1 YNGQRKEHL
10 ADGIVITPSHNP
22 PEDGGFK
29 YNPTNGGPA
38 DTDVT
43 KWVENRANELLQS
56 GNAGVNRVPLARA
69 IKAAS
74 THHEDLV
81 LPYVKDLRNV
91 IDMDVMR
98 SAGLKMGV
106 DP

>member
-1 YNGQRKEHL
+1 MTGSRRRRSSRTPYSFTIAPAPIAL

-43 KWVENRANELLQS
+43 QWIETPGQRA
-56 GNAGVNRVPLARA
+56 AAR
-69 IKAAS
+69 
-74 THHEDLV
+74 
-81 LPYVKDLRNV
+81 RQ
-91 IDMDVMR
+91 R
-98 SAGLKMGV
+98 
-106 DP
+106 